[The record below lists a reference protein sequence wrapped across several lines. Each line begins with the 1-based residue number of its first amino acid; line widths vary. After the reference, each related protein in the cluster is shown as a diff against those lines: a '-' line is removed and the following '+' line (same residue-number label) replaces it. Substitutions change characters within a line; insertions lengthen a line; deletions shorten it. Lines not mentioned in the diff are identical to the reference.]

1 MSPHSVF
8 PRSVPGLRLA
18 LRPLAAASLLGLAMA
33 ANAENLVDVLAAA
46 DANDPQWSAVRASY
60 EARKQVLTQGRSGLL
75 PSVVASGDV
84 SQNERE
90 VSGTP
95 GYTTDYD
102 ETVLALQATQPLLRF
117 DRWFT
122 YQTARASRSQVD
134 AELVN
139 AEQEYLVRVT
149 ETYLGVLRAS
159 EQLAYARAE
168 ETALARQLEQA
179 KQRFHVGL
187 IAITDVHET
196 QAAYDLAKVGLIVAE
211 SQLSVARAR
220 LQTLTGK
227 RYAQL
232 AFPGED
238 MPAELPPPDGA
249 DAWAGKAREGNS
261 QLIAARHAARAAQ
274 QSARAAGAG
283 HLPTVDAYARIAET
297 ETLDSSGAPLL
308 PPSEIDV
315 SSQSI
320 GIRVEWP
327 LFAGGAITSKRKQA
341 YAESDAAQEN
351 LRAAEINAVEG
362 ARTQYQVVQ
371 ADVLRVGARKQAIV
385 SAQSAL
391 DATQAGYEVGTRNIV
406 DLLQAQRNAFAARR
420 DLANA
425 RYDYIID
432 LLQLHR
438 AAGSLSREA
447 IVAHNQ
453 WLNVTLSLDNGT
465 PVVDPNAAVGA
476 PGAGAGA
483 PSPAAA
489 APAAD
494 PAADATTA
502 PALAP
507 AP

>member
-1 MSPHSVF
+1 MSPHSIF
-8 PRSVPGLRLA
+8 PRSAPGLRFA
-18 LRPLAAASLLGLAMA
+18 LRPLAAASLLGLAMT

-75 PSVVASGDV
+75 PSVVASGDI

-227 RYAQL
+227 RYSQL

-238 MPAELPPPDGA
+238 MPAELPPPDGG
-249 DAWAGKAREGNS
+249 DAWAAKAREGNS

-297 ETLDSSGAPLL
+297 ETLDTSAM

-447 IVAHNQ
+447 IVAHNH

-476 PGAGAGA
+476 PAAGAGA
-483 PSPAAA
+483 PSPAVAEPIA
-489 APAAD
+489 EPAAG
-494 PAADATTA
+494 

>member
-1 MSPHSVF
+1 MPLYPDVLRTA
-8 PRSVPGLRLA
+8 PRLHHA
-18 LRPLAAASLLGLAMA
+18 LRPLAVASLLGLAMT

-75 PSVVASGDV
+75 PSVVASGDI

-139 AEQEYLVRVT
+139 AEQEFLVRVT

-227 RYAQL
+227 RYTQL

-238 MPAELPPPDGA
+238 MPAELPPPEGA
-249 DAWAGKAREGNS
+249 EAWAAKAREGNS
-261 QLIAARHAARAAQ
+261 QLIAARHAARAAH

-297 ETLDSSGAPLL
+297 ETLNTYAM

-447 IVAHNQ
+447 ITAHNQ
-453 WLNVTLSLDNGT
+453 WLNVTLALDNGS
-465 PVVDPNAAVGA
+465 PVVDPNAAVGQPA
-476 PGAGAGA
+476 AGAGA

-489 APAAD
+489 APAGE
-494 PAADATTA
+494 PAAG